1 MTDPLILAIN
11 PGAGSTKL
19 ALYRGEAPEREARL
33 EHPELASRP
42 AARVLDELP
51 ARLTAVRAFLAAA
64 GVAPRSPASSG
75 APGAAGALGAVV
87 GRGGLLPPLPA
98 GAYAVDGSMLRDL
111 ERAERGDHA
120 SNLGAPLAR
129 AVAEEHGCPALIVDP
144 VSVDELLPVA
154 RVTGLAGVTRRSFSH
169 ALNIRAVARRHARA
183 LATPLT
189 QLRLVVVHMGTG
201 VSLAALAE
209 GRMVDVVNP
218 QDEGPMS
225 GDRAGGVPVTA
236 VMELCFAPGAE
247 PRAVKRRLFGDGGL
261 FSHAGT
267 RDAREVWRRAEG
279 GDEAAAL
286 LLDAMA
292 YQIAKAAG
300 GLAAALEGRVD
311 AVLLTGGLC
320 HLEPFVEQ
328 VRRRVAFI
336 APVALF
342 PGEDEL
348 RALAEGA
355 LRVLRGEEPARTY
368 LPGGTA

>member
-1 MTDPLILAIN
+1 VTEPLVLAVN

-19 ALYRGEAPEREARL
+19 ALYRGPRVVREARL
-33 EHPELASRP
+33 EHAELAALP
-42 AARVLDELP
+42 VARIWDELP
-51 ARLTAVRAFLAAA
+51 ARLTAVRAFLAEA
-64 GVAPRSPASSG
+64 GVAPGGQGVAG
-75 APGAAGALGAVV
+75 GLAAVA

-111 ERAERGDHA
+111 ERAERGEHA
-120 SNLGAPLAR
+120 SNLGGALAR
-129 AVAEEHGCPALIVDP
+129 AVGDEHGCPAYVIDP

-154 RVTGLAGVTRRSFSH
+154 RVTGLSGVSRRSFCH

-183 LATPLT
+183 AGQPLDR
-189 QLRLVVVHMGTG
+189 LRLVVVHMGTG
-201 VSLAALAE
+201 VSLAALAG

-236 VMELCFAPGAE
+236 LMDLCFAPGAD
-247 PRAVKRRLFGDGGL
+247 PRDLRRRLFGDGGL

-267 RDAREVWRRAEG
+267 RDAREVRRRAEA

-320 HLEPFVEQ
+320 HLAPFADE

-336 APVALF
+336 APVATF

-348 RALAEGA
+348 LALAEGA
-355 LRVLRGEEPARTY
+355 QRVLSGEEPARAY
-368 LPGGTA
+368 LPGAHSR